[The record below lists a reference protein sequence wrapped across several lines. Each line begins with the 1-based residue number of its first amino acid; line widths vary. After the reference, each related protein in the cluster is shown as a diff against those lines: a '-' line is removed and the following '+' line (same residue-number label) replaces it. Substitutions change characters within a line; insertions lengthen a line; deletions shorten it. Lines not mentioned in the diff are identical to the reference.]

1 MSHCKSKQSWGL
13 ESYDLKIRLMKNQG
27 CLLENLAKY
36 WKEKD
41 SIGKRRFN
49 VFKFI
54 LIGVILIRKI

>member
-1 MSHCKSKQSWGL
+1 
-13 ESYDLKIRLMKNQG
+13 MKKQG